1 MIRPARSD
9 KPLTLGLAEDL
20 ALGMGRSISYHFCA
34 HLSGE
39 RERKDFGG
47 YPPVEHEISR
57 NVAPLNAARARRST
71 IEQTT
76 NKQQTSKRAVQ
87 I

>member
-39 RERKDFGG
+39 RERKILGG
-47 YPPVEHEISR
+47 TPGRTR
-57 NVAPLNAARARRST
+57 NFKKRRAAQRRSRAPINNQT
-71 IEQTT
+71 NIKQTT
-76 NKQQTSKRAVQ
+76 NKRAVQ